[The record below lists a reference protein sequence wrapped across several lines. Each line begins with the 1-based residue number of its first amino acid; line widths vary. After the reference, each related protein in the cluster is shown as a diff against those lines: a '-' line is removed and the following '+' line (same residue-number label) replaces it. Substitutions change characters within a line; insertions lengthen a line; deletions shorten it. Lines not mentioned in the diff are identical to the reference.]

1 MRYLYLYLN
10 IWLYILCIYICDSI
24 TFLLIPGPLRMRG
37 HFFGRRQLLPYVRP
51 ATAASDDAHAPAH
64 GAGDLAER
72 QAAWGQWVTFG
83 FVEMKHLMYRKYHII
98 SYYHI
103 FWCFTN
109 LFQYGY
115 NRPAHIAEY
124 VFLKEQ
130 HIVESH
136 CLYIVYI
143 DRIIHI
149 SSRYFMISLHFCNL
163 ESPQTI
169 RLKMVSKRAEH
180 LTWNWK

>member
-1 MRYLYLYLN
+1 MTP
-10 IWLYILCIYICDSI
+10 S
-24 TFLLIPGPLRMRG
+24 
-37 HFFGRRQLLPYVRP
+37 HFFWFQDRCECGATFSADDNFCRMCGRRRQRP
-51 ATAASDDAHAPAH
+51 TTHTPPAH

-72 QAAWGQWVTFG
+72 QAAWVQWVTFG
-83 FVEMKHLMYRKYHII
+83 FVEMKHLMYRKYMEI

-103 FWCFTN
+103 FWCVTN

-136 CLYIVYI
+136 CLYVVFIDIV
-143 DRIIHI
+143 IHI
-149 SSRYFMISLHFCNL
+149 SSTYFCISVTLKVHR
-163 ESPQTI
+163 PI
-169 RLKMVSKRAEH
+169 RLKMVSKGQVELAEQFVVPSYR
-180 LTWNWK
+180 

>member
-1 MRYLYLYLN
+1 MTPSHFFWFQDRCECGATFSADDNFCRMCGRRRQRPTTHTPPRTVRETWRSARLRESNGSLLVLLKWN
-10 IWLYILCIYICDSI
+10 IWCTGSIIVYGSIIL
-24 TFLLIPGPLRMRG
+24 
-37 HFFGRRQLLPYVRP
+37 
-51 ATAASDDAHAPAH
+51 
-64 GAGDLAER
+64 
-72 QAAWGQWVTFG
+72 
-83 FVEMKHLMYRKYHII
+83 YHII
-98 SYYHI
+98 I

-180 LTWNWK
+180 WTWNWK